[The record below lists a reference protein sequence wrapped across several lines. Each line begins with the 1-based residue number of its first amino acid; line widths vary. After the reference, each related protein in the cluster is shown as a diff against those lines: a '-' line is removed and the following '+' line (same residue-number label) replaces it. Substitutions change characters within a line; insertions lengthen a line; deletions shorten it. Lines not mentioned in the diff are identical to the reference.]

1 MKMDES
7 VSTQNS
13 IQLTE
18 LSFIIIY
25 TTLIS
30 EVLNSSDETIRANIH
45 LQSVG
50 SGYVDND
57 LNVESIKNC
66 VRRYTHTYPQ
76 DEKSTRIFISK
87 VRRCSV
93 V

>member
-7 VSTQNS
+7 FSTQSS

-18 LSFIIIY
+18 LSFKIIY

-30 EVLNSSDETIRANIH
+30 QVLESSDETILANIH

-57 LNVESIKNC
+57 LNVDSIKNC

-76 DEKSTRIFISK
+76 DDKSTRVFISK
-87 VRRCSV
+87 VRSV